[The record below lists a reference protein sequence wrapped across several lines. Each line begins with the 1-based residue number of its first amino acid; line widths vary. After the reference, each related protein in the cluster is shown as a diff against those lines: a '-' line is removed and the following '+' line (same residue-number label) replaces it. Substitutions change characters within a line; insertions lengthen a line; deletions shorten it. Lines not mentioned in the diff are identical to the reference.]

1 MWSVKLRGVESRR
14 VSAAFC
20 VAAAALLVS
29 LGACSTAKPPEP
41 RPAAT
46 ETAGHSH
53 GGSHGPD
60 KATCTDRFD
69 DVARWKRVFDDP
81 DRVEWQ
87 KPTALVE
94 ALVIR
99 PGMRVADVGAG
110 TGFFLRYLSGAVGP
124 SGRVLAVE
132 VEQKLVKHM
141 KKRAKDEKL
150 GNVEAVL
157 TPLDRLALP
166 DRSID
171 LLLLVDAYHHID
183 GRIDYFREASR
194 TLAPNGRIAVIDW
207 KLGDLP
213 RGPHDDSHK
222 ITAEAVERELTAAG
236 YRLVAAP
243 DMLPYQYVLVFA
255 RPDGTIPAR

>member
-1 MWSVKLRGVESRR
+1 MRR
-14 VSAAFC
+14 NVQRSLVSTTICAAG
-20 VAAAALLVS
+20 AALLLS
-29 LGACSTAKPPEP
+29 LGACSTARPPEP
-41 RPAAT
+41 RPAAS
-46 ETAGHSH
+46 EAAGHSH
-53 GGSHGPD
+53 GGSHDPGH
-60 KATCTDRFD
+60 ATCTNRFD

-81 DRVEWQ
+81 DRAEWQ

-94 ALVIR
+94 ALAIR

-110 TGFFLRYLSGAVGP
+110 TGFFLRYLSRAVGP

-132 VEQKLVKHM
+132 VEQKLVAHM
-141 KKRAKDEKL
+141 KERSKDEKL
-150 GNVEAVL
+150 GNVETVL
-157 TPLDRLALP
+157 TPLDRLSLP

-183 GRIDYFREASR
+183 RRIDYFREVSR
-194 TLAPNGRIAVIDW
+194 TLAPNGRIAVVDW
-207 KLGDLP
+207 KPGDLP
-213 RGPHDDSHK
+213 RGPHDDAHK
-222 ITAEAVERELTAAG
+222 ITAEAVERELIAAG